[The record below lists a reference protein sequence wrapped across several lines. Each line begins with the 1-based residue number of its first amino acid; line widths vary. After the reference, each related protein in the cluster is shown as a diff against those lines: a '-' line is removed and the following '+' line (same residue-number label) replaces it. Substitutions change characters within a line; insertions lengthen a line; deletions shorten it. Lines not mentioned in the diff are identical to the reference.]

1 MGWLRSKRPDESA
14 LTPRLFRVIC
24 STPTF
29 AGTTKGNS
37 VRRSRLRHLG
47 LAGLLVLGSLT
58 AVGTLPASAA
68 GAPAASVDE
77 RPASAGLLDAM
88 QRDFGLTRDQAED
101 RLAAERDATEVEPV
115 ARRAAGAAYGG
126 SWFDADTGR
135 LTVAVTSDA
144 APSTLSAVRATGA
157 QVRTVEHS
165 ARQLDAAKA
174 RVDRLDAPAG
184 VSGWHVDQR
193 AGTVVV
199 DVVASEQ
206 ADNDVQRFLKQAR
219 ETGPVTVR
227 PVPSAPGTFAAG
239 TVGGDPYY
247 TGNVRCS
254 IGFSVHGGFVTAG
267 HCGRAGAG
275 VSGWDGSYIGT
286 FQGSSFPDNDYAWV
300 SVGSGWWTV
309 PVVLGWG
316 TVSDQL
322 VRGSNVAPVGAS
334 ICRSGSTTHWHCG
347 TVLAHNETV
356 NYSDGSV
363 VHQLTKTSVCAE
375 GGDSGGSFISGD
387 QAQGVTSG
395 GWGNCS
401 SGGETWFQP
410 VNEILNRY
418 GLTLHTA

>member
-1 MGWLRSKRPDESA
+1 M
-14 LTPRLFRVIC
+14 
-24 STPTF
+24 
-29 AGTTKGNS
+29 
-37 VRRSRLRHLG
+37 RRSRLRHLG
-47 LAGLLVLGSLT
+47 LAGLLVLGGLT
-58 AVGTLPASAA
+58 AAGTLPASAA
-68 GAPAASVDE
+68 DASSTSPSASSD
-77 RPASAGLLDAM
+77 RQPASAGLLDAM
-88 QRDFGLTRDQAED
+88 QRDFGLSRAEAED
-101 RLAAERDATEVEPV
+101 RLAAERDATGLEPV
-115 ARRAAGAAYGG
+115 ARRAAGTAFGG
-126 SWFDADTGR
+126 SWFDADAGE
-135 LTVAVTSDA
+135 LTVALTSDA
-144 APSTLSAVRATGA
+144 APSTVRAVRATGA

-184 VSGWHVDQR
+184 VSGWRVDHS
-193 AGTVVV
+193 ANTVVV
-199 DVVASEQ
+199 DVVESER
-206 ADNDVQRFLKQAR
+206 ADNDVQSFLERAR
-219 ETGPVTVR
+219 EAGPVTVR
-227 PVPSAPGTFAAG
+227 SVPSAPQTFAAG

-375 GGDSGGSFISGD
+375 PGDSGGSFISGD

-401 SGGETWFQP
+401 GGGETWFQP

>member
-1 MGWLRSKRPDESA
+1 M
-14 LTPRLFRVIC
+14 
-24 STPTF
+24 
-29 AGTTKGNS
+29 
-37 VRRSRLRHLG
+37 RRSRLRHLG
-47 LAGLLVLGSLT
+47 LAGLLVLGGLT
-58 AVGTLPASAA
+58 AAGTLPASAA
-68 GAPAASVDE
+68 DASATSPSASTD
-77 RPASAGLLDAM
+77 RQPASAGLLDAM
-88 QRDFGLTRDQAED
+88 QRDFGLSRSDAED
-101 RLAAERDATEVEPV
+101 RLAAERDATDLEPV
-115 ARRAAGAAYGG
+115 ARRAAGTAFGG
-126 SWFDADTGR
+126 SWFDANAGE
-135 LTVAVTSDA
+135 LTVALTSDA
-144 APSTLSAVRATGA
+144 APSTVRAVRATGA

-184 VSGWHVDQR
+184 VSSWRVDHS
-193 AGTVVV
+193 ANTVVV
-199 DVVASEQ
+199 DVVESER
-206 ADNDVQRFLKQAR
+206 ADNDVQSFLERAR
-219 ETGPVTVR
+219 EAGPVTVR
-227 PVPSAPGTFAAG
+227 SVPSAPQTFAAG

-375 GGDSGGSFISGD
+375 PGDSGGSFISGD

-401 SGGETWFQP
+401 GGGETWFQP